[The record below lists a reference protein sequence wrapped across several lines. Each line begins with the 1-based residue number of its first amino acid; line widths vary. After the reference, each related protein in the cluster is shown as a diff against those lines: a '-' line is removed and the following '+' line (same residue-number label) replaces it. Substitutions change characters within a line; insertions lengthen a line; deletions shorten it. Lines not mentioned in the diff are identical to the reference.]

1 MKVRGRYI
9 FFVLVAILSA
19 TSLSFAQNA
28 DNSTPI
34 RPRAGSR
41 CVEEPYLCEQLDKL
55 RIEQNKKEFQAMI
68 ARGDEALKISEELE
82 KAVAISPRL
91 SQIARVKLESLEKIV
106 KKIRSELGGDDDDE
120 NNSGDAPAADADAP
134 RNETRNAAPPKD
146 VVTALRSLK
155 ESAVQLVSELKKTTR
170 FTISAAA
177 INTSNAVLRLTRV
190 LKFWR

>member
-1 MKVRGRYI
+1 MKLRGRYF
-9 FFVLVAILSA
+9 FFVLVTLFGAV
-19 TSLSFAQNA
+19 TLSFAQNA
-28 DNSTPI
+28 DNSTSM
-34 RPRAGSR
+34 RPRAGTR

-82 KAVAISPRL
+82 KAVAVSPRL
-91 SQIARVKLESLEKIV
+91 NQIDRAKLESLEKIV

-120 NNSGDAPAADADAP
+120 SQSGDAPMADGDAP
-134 RNETRNAAPPKD
+134 RNESRNVAPPKD

-177 INTSNAVLRLTRV
+177 INTSNAVLRLTRI